1 MTLPGRRQRTKAL
14 LAAFAVLAAG
24 CAETEE
30 SIDRNA
36 RTIGASIGGAA
47 VGVMAGEA
55 IGATAAEGGLGAA
68 GAIVGMAAG
77 PYLKKRDVVYFD
89 KAIDIAAE
97 SKPGTPIHWTNPNTG
112 TTGVMT
118 RGKDVDIDVS
128 LTCRK
133 LRSEERKPGE
143 IEVENMVVCRPDLG
157 TWYIRSSWLEDS
169 QPVPPKKTSGAK
181 PTR

>member
-1 MTLPGRRQRTKAL
+1 MTLPVTRQRIVLLFAAL
-14 LAAFAVLAAG
+14 TLLAAG

-47 VGVMAGEA
+47 VGVTAGEA
-55 IGATAAEGGLGAA
+55 IGATAAEAGLGAA
-68 GAIVGMAAG
+68 GAIVGLAAG
-77 PYLKKRDVVYFD
+77 PYLEKRDVVFFD

-97 SKPGTPIHWTNPNTG
+97 SKPGTPIHWKNPNTG

-118 RGKDVDIDVS
+118 RGADVDLFVDK
-128 LTCRK
+128 TCRK
-133 LRSEERKPGE
+133 LRSAERKTGE

-157 TWYIRSSWLEDS
+157 TWYIHSSWLEDS
-169 QPVPPKKTSGAK
+169 YPVPKKKATSAN